1 MGASESR
8 NSLPDMRALFAT
20 LFILST
26 SIQAAA
32 PQVDW
37 LFPIGAQRGSEAL
50 AQIGGKYN
58 WPLKV
63 WSEADGIKFVPEKK
77 GFYRI
82 KVGKDVT
89 PGPYLVRFYDA
100 NGSAP
105 PRVFFVSKAVDVP
118 EKEPNNEMLKPQ
130 KVASL
135 PAVIQ
140 GKFGTGGDVDSYQ
153 FSLKKGQTLVAQM
166 DAYTAGVSMDA
177 LMLLRDTRGVKLA
190 FNHDAHSLDPRLI
203 WKCSSD
209 GDYVLQMAC
218 FKFPANS
225 TSSFGGAAGL
235 TYRVTVTNGPW
246 VRHAWPA
253 SVREGV
259 SSKIKLVGWNLKN
272 DEVPV
277 NDPGGDVLVLS
288 TEAANGPL
296 RIPVLN
302 GVQKVEKEPNDNN
315 ETANLIS
322 FPATVSGR
330 IDNSGDVDRYAFE
343 VKKGERY
350 RFDMSSFENGFLLD
364 GQLALEDSSGKE
376 LSVNDDSN
384 KKRDPLLNWTAPADG
399 RYCVRVRSLLD
410 KGGME
415 YFYRLHFVKP
425 EPGFTATVA
434 APQFAVNVGATNEV
448 KVTVNYLD
456 GYKGK
461 LTVAANSLPKG
472 VSANSVVV
480 EKKGVAALKFVVSKD
495 APLFSGPLSLLVSS
509 EGGSERK
516 EVVCALTSSG
526 VNNGVPQ
533 GFPEYV
539 IPETRHLWLTIL
551 PPKKAVKKDDKPVKK

>member
-1 MGASESR
+1 
-8 NSLPDMRALFAT
+8 MRALFAT
-20 LFILST
+20 LVIFST
-26 SIQAAA
+26 SVHAAA

-63 WSEADGIKFVPEKK
+63 WSEDDGIKFVPKKEKK

-82 KVGKDVT
+82 QVGKGVT
-89 PGPYLVRFYDA
+89 PGPYLVRFYDD

-130 KVASL
+130 KVEVL

-140 GKFGTGGDVDSYQ
+140 GKFGAGGDVDSYQ
-153 FSLKKGQTLVAQM
+153 FRLNKGQTLVAQM

-177 LMLLRDTRGVKLA
+177 LMLLRDARGAKLA

-203 WKCSSD
+203 WKCPRD

-246 VRHAWPA
+246 VRHTWPA
-253 SVREGV
+253 SAREGV

-272 DEVPV
+272 DEVSVDNPK
-277 NDPGGDVLVLS
+277 GDVLVLP
-288 TEAANGPL
+288 TEAANGPVRL
-296 RIPVLN
+296 PVLDWA
-302 GVQKVEKEPNDNN
+302 QKIEGEPNDNN
-315 ETANLIS
+315 ETANLIR

-330 IDNSGDVDRYAFE
+330 IDKPGDVDRYAFE

-350 RFDMSSFENGFLLD
+350 RFDMHSFKDGFLLD
-364 GQLALEDSSGKE
+364 GQLALEDSNGKE

-384 KKRDPLLNWTAPADG
+384 KKRDPQIDWAAPADG
-399 RYCVRVRSLLD
+399 RYCVRVRSMLN
-410 KGGME
+410 KGGAE

-425 EPGFTATVA
+425 EPGFSATVA
-434 APQFAVNVGATNEV
+434 ASQFVVNVGTTNEV
-448 KVTVNYLD
+448 KVTVDYLD

-461 LTVAANSLPKG
+461 LAVTAVNLPKG
-472 VSANSVVV
+472 VRANPVVI
-480 EKKGVAALKFVVSKD
+480 EKKGAATLKLVASKD
-495 APLFSGPLSLLVSS
+495 ASLFSGPLSLLIEP
-509 EGGSERK
+509 EGAESERK

-539 IPETRHLWLTIL
+539 SPETRHLWLTIL
-551 PPKKAVKKDDKPVKK
+551 PPNLVGKKDDKTVKK

>member
-1 MGASESR
+1 
-8 NSLPDMRALFAT
+8 MRAFCGA
-20 LFILST
+20 LFILFT
-26 SIQAAA
+26 SIHAAP

-58 WPLKV
+58 WPLRV
-63 WSEADGIKFVPEKK
+63 WCEVGGIRFAPEKEKK

-82 KVGKDVT
+82 NVGKDVT
-89 PGPYLVRFYDA
+89 PGPYLVRFYDD
-100 NGSAP
+100 NGSAQ

-130 KVASL
+130 MVGNL
-135 PAVIQ
+135 PAVIH
-140 GKFGTGGDVDSYQ
+140 GKFGKGGDVDSYQ
-153 FSLKKGQTLVAQM
+153 FSLKKDQILVAQM

-177 LMLLRDTRGVKLA
+177 LMLLRDARGVKLN

-203 WKCSSD
+203 WKCTQD

-225 TSSFGGAAGL
+225 NSSFDGGADRV
-235 TYRVTVTNGPW
+235 YRVTLTNGPW

-253 SVREGV
+253 GVREGLD
-259 SSKIKLVGWNLKN
+259 SKVKLVGWNLKS
-272 DEVPV
+272 DKV
-277 NDPGGDVLVLS
+277 NVVNPKGNVLILP
-288 TEAANGPL
+288 TDAANSPL
-296 RIPVLN
+296 RLPIASHD
-302 GVQKVEKEPNDNN
+302 QRVEQEPNDANA
-315 ETANLIS
+315 TANLVRC
-322 FPATVSGR
+322 PATVSAR
-330 IDNSGDVDRYAFE
+330 ISRSGDVDRYAVE

-350 RFDMSSFENGFLLD
+350 RFDIDSFKDGFLLD
-364 GQLALEDSSGKE
+364 AQLALEDSNGKE

-384 KKRDPLLNWTAPADG
+384 KKRDPILNWIAPDDG

-425 EPGFTATVA
+425 EPGFSATVT
-434 APQFAVNVGATNEV
+434 APQFAVNAGKTNEV
-448 KVTVNYLD
+448 KVSVNYLD

-461 LTVAANSLPKG
+461 LTVSAAKLPKG
-472 VSANSVVV
+472 VSAQSVVL
-480 EKKGVAALKFVVSKD
+480 EKKGVATLKFVASED
-495 APLFSGPLSLLVSS
+495 APLFSGPLSLLVST
-509 EGGSERK
+509 EGGAERK
-516 EVVCALTSSG
+516 EILCALPSSG

-551 PPKKAVKKDDKPVKK
+551 PPKNADKKNDKTVKK